1 MNLSYV
7 AMTLLNVT
15 IGVVAYISFEVETAQ
30 VISNNLLVG
39 SSRVA
44 VNVMVA
50 VLSSLPK
57 HCQCSPECIIF
68 EITENCFSR
77 RLYFYYQ
84 EALVKKKKSIHK
96 SIFTPSVITFRLL
109 MVSINVIF
117 AAAFPSKSYIL
128 ALVGSIAGISLKF
141 IFLLLFHMKMYTFR
155 RWHGVTLWLI
165 VLW

>member
-1 MNLSYV
+1 MLFRSK
-7 AMTLLNVT
+7 
-15 IGVVAYISFEVETAQ
+15 
-30 VISNNLLVG
+30 
-39 SSRVA
+39 R
-44 VNVMVA
+44 
-50 VLSSLPK
+50 
-57 HCQCSPECIIF
+57 CQCSPEYIIF

-84 EALVKKKKSIHK
+84 EALVKNKSIHK

-109 MVSINVIF
+109 MVSISVIF

-155 RWHGVTLWLI
+155 RWHGVPLWLI
-165 VLW
+165 VLR